1 MFIDLCSQH
10 SLTELS
16 VHSLVDV
23 TFNPIKE
30 AEHQAFYWEV
40 NFLYTNNTKHCISN
54 MLEEYAKMLE
64 DDTFKSDSR
73 WNIFFNILGFKT
85 LLYKSL
91 GSLAFNFAQLDLS
104 WVEPSSSDKAQV
116 FADADAVYDRIM
128 SAYKSGGSHCVTLD
142 EYFEALPGDL
152 PQQLK
157 ARFPSSYATAADDK
171 SLSELHQEIV
181 LFNWDS
187 LGLEANGIPFKSS
200 FQQGPQFPS
209 ANDLIDIF
217 NGIDALIPVD
227 PETDFRMIVSQIGTG
242 PGPSHANDEVAQPF
256 QNDVFGIVVD
266 VWNFAPADYS
276 QDLRDIQDAVISALG
291 SVDHRAFWG
300 AYEDTCLE
308 CGAWEQYYESR
319 KQYNKLT
326 QTKRC
331 VDPNNLFKFRMSIPT
346 NPLNEN
352 LF

>member
-1 MFIDLCSQH
+1 L
-10 SLTELS
+10 LS

-23 TFNPIKE
+23 SFNPIKE

-40 NFLYTNNTKHCISN
+40 NFLYTDNTKLCISN

-64 DDTFKSDSR
+64 DDSFKSDSR

-104 WVEPSSSDKAQV
+104 WVEPSLSDKAQV
-116 FADADAVYDRIM
+116 FADANAVYDRIM

-152 PQQLK
+152 P
-157 ARFPSSYATAADDK
+157 SYATAADDK

-181 LFNWDS
+181 LFDWDL
-187 LGLEANGIPFKSS
+187 LGLEANGIPVKSS

-217 NGIDALIPVD
+217 IALMRS
-227 PETDFRMIVSQIGTG
+227 FQMIVSQIGTG
-242 PGPSHANDEVAQPF
+242 PGRCHANDEVAQPF

-276 QDLRDIQDAVISALG
+276 QDLRDIQDAAISALG
-291 SVDHRAFWG
+291 GVDHRTFWG

-331 VDPNNLFKFRMSIPT
+331 VDPNNLFKFRMSMPT
-346 NPLNEN
+346 NPLKEN